1 MQYSHILDT
10 GHMTALSLFSTIFF
24 FLNTIF
30 ILQSINSVSSSTAGD
45 GFSVRLIH
53 RDSPLSPSYNHSMT
67 AYDRIQAAAYR
78 SVLRLNHIHS
88 LTTTFSSSEQD
99 ISSRIVP
106 ENGEYIVTFS
116 VGTPPTQVH
125 AFMDTGSEVIWVKCS
140 QSSPVFNPAK
150 SSSYGHHPCD
160 SLACE
165 ALGVRRRTCAQFLDP
180 CYYRV
185 RYGDGSTT
193 EGTLSHDKFAFEDPE
208 RNLVDVGHLDFGCS
222 DYSSWHFV
230 GNEAGALGLSRQPL
244 SLISQLGIKKF
255 SYCMVLPNNEGLGS
269 RIYFGSEAV
278 ISGGQTPFLEGE
290 DRYYYVTLIG
300 IRIGDQNVPLPDGIF
315 NRTSDGEGG
324 FMIDSGTTY
333 TFLRSEAYDA
343 LIKALS
349 EAIDLP
355 QRRGPSEWFELCFE
369 GSFEDLESAAPD
381 VTFIFDG
388 AEVILMKQTTY
399 IEAKKGLWCL
409 AMVRSNEK
417 LSIFGNVQQQNYFVG
432 FDLEEQ
438 LVSFAPVD
446 DCATF

>member
-1 MQYSHILDT
+1 
-10 GHMTALSLFSTIFF
+10 MTALSLFSTIFF

-30 ILQSINSVSSSTAGD
+30 ILQSINSISSSTAGD

-53 RDSPLSPSYNHSMT
+53 RDSPLSPLYNHSMT

-116 VGTPPTQVH
+116 VGTPPAQVH

-165 ALGVRRRTCAQFLDP
+165 ALGVRRRTCAE
-180 CYYRV
+180 
-185 RYGDGSTT
+185 YGDGSTT

-255 SYCMVLPNNEGLGS
+255 SYCMVLPNNEGSGS
-269 RIYFGSEAV
+269 RMYFGSEAV

-290 DRYYYVTLIG
+290 DRYYYVILIG

-369 GSFEDLESAAPD
+369 GSFEELESAAPDVTFIFDGAPD

>member
-1 MQYSHILDT
+1 
-10 GHMTALSLFSTIFF
+10 
-24 FLNTIF
+24 
-30 ILQSINSVSSSTAGD
+30 
-45 GFSVRLIH
+45 
-53 RDSPLSPSYNHSMT
+53 MT

-78 SVLRLNHIHS
+78 SVLRLNQIQS

-140 QSSPVFNPAK
+140 QRSPVFNPAK

-165 ALGVRRRTCAQFLDP
+165 ALGVRRRDPCDSLACEALGVRRRTCAEFLDP

-255 SYCMVLPNNEGLGS
+255 SYCMVLPNNEGSGS
-269 RIYFGSEAV
+269 RMYFGSEAV

-315 NRTSDGEGG
+315 NMTSDGEGG

-349 EAIDLP
+349 EAIDFP

-409 AMVRSNEK
+409 AMLRSNEK

-438 LVSFAPVD
+438 VVSFAPVD